1 MKNARTY
8 YDVLGVSR
16 DATLEEITTAK
27 NALAKIYHP
36 DANVHKDI
44 DTTELMQE
52 ILEAYRTLSDPEKRS
67 AYNIEMFGTNEQRV
81 FRTFTVGPDKDG
93 DDESASFVT
102 YWNAANRL
110 HDIHPEKQ
118 PEPDGPHKP
127 QKEETVPPALLRRIR
142 QGQKIRTRS

>member
-52 ILEAYRTLSDPEKRS
+52 ILEAYRTLSDPEKRRIQRTGFTTSFGRAGTLWSTNRKKRNCTSGSS
-67 AYNIEMFGTNEQRV
+67 A
-81 FRTFTVGPDKDG
+81 
-93 DDESASFVT
+93 
-102 YWNAANRL
+102 
-110 HDIHPEKQ
+110 
-118 PEPDGPHKP
+118 
-127 QKEETVPPALLRRIR
+127 
-142 QGQKIRTRS
+142 

>member
-8 YDVLGVSR
+8 YDIWGVSR

-67 AYNIEMFGTNEQRV
+67 AYNIEMFGQMNSV
-81 FRTFTVGPDKDG
+81 YSV
-93 DDESASFVT
+93 
-102 YWNAANRL
+102 
-110 HDIHPEKQ
+110 
-118 PEPDGPHKP
+118 
-127 QKEETVPPALLRRIR
+127 LLRSD
-142 QGQKIRTRS
+142 RTKTAMMSPHHLSHTGIQRTGFTTSFGRAGTLWSTNRKKRNCTSGSSA